1 LKTNDEVHLAR
12 QDVSDDVLAGQRCGV
27 SMRFLPKSRAS
38 RDQAPGPIN
47 ARVAPNVADIM

>member
-12 QDVSDDVLAGQRCGV
+12 QDVSDAVLAGQRCGV